1 MKVTISIEANGVRIK
16 KQFATIDGAFAFLAE
31 AKTAQNGDGL
41 YNCNSLNALR
51 DVIGDMEA
59 DKHRMTKG
67 EWLLK
72 LKECLSSF
80 DTMEIKP
87 HSTRLNY
94 PHQLNL
100 LMLTKDLS
108 DAVYTEELRKKLYD
122 EAVENK
128 RRIENEIVQYRNYLD
143 RRWDC
148 AKGGFVNEDESV
160 VNENPCVVCLRD
172 GRTLSRD
179 ETHRLCAIVCDD
191 VTIAECERLRNSGI
205 GKGNGGD

>member
-1 MKVTISIEANGVRIK
+1 MNFG
-16 KQFATIDGAFAFLAE
+16 
-31 AKTAQNGDGL
+31 
-41 YNCNSLNALR
+41 NSLNALR

-100 LMLTKDLS
+100 LMLTKELS
-108 DAVYTEELRKKLYD
+108 DAVHTEELRKKLYD

-128 RRIENEIVQYRNYLD
+128 RRIENEIVQYRGYLD

-148 AKGGFVNEDESV
+148 AKGVFVKEDESV
-160 VNENPCVVCLRD
+160 VNEHPCDVCLNNPQ
-172 GRTLSRD
+172 TLSRD
-179 ETHRLCAIVCDD
+179 WKHRLCAIACGD
-191 VTIAECERLRNSGI
+191 VTIAECEWLRNSRI
-205 GKGNGGD
+205 GKGKGGDGK